1 MSDGSQATNA
11 AFVRLAGIHT
21 LNMSLCSQ
29 ATVTDAAF
37 AHLHGIR
44 TLVIGDAPVPFSA
57 VGLGAVLFHDVH

>member
-1 MSDGSQATNA
+1 
-11 AFVRLAGIHT
+11 
-21 LNMSLCSQ
+21 MSLCSQ

-44 TLVIGDAPVPFSA
+44 TLVIGDAPVLFSA